1 MPTQQHRQARAGETP
16 SGNYASFDDVPKGTP
31 TPTQDELNAI
41 NLGQAPELQPDGTP
55 PDPNNQPI
63 EGSVMGAPRN
73 QEERERLNRERQ
85 QREQHGSHAQ
95 GTQGGPQPQR
105 VQPRP
110 PQS

>member
-41 NLGQAPELQPDGTP
+41 NLGQAPDLQPDGTP
-55 PDPNNQPI
+55 PDPNNQPV
-63 EGSVMGAPRN
+63 EGSVLGARS
-73 QEERERLNRERQ
+73 QEHRERQ
-85 QREQHGSHAQ
+85 H
-95 GTQGGPQPQR
+95 TQTQSGPQGQAARP